1 MVYAVVERASTF
13 FNCAAFSSALY
24 PSKTAAS
31 AARISDVWEEKKKGL
46 KLRYGAQPS
55 YLVTFFFDVRHD
67 MKGSP

>member
-1 MVYAVVERASTF
+1 M
-13 FNCAAFSSALY
+13 
-24 PSKTAAS
+24 
-31 AARISDVWEEKKKGL
+31 GL